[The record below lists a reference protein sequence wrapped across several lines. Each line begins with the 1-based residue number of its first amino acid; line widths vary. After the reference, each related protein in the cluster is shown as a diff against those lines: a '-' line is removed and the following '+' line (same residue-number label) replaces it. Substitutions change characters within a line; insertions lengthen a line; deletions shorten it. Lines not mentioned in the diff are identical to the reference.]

1 MLYVLLAFDL
11 PLSDIRCIGKP
22 YGPILILRK
31 LSPHLQYLRLMH
43 LLHVVAH
50 LVALD
55 HAILV
60 VLPVLNHF
68 DLIPEPLEVIGYL
81 SLRVVMI
88 QGCVE
93 LDHNGCAAAYPGFD
107 IGLNVDN
114 TLPVLVCCTFLKDR
128 HEPMVRDDAQDTVLV
143 PVEIL
148 FLIFF

>member
-1 MLYVLLAFDL
+1 
-11 PLSDIRCIGKP
+11 
-22 YGPILILRK
+22 
-31 LSPHLQYLRLMH
+31 MH

-93 LDHNGCAAAYPGFD
+93 LDHNGCSAAYPGFD

-128 HEPMVRDDAQDTVLV
+128 HEPMVGNDAQDTVLV